1 MRTKGMR
8 HPGITAVAI
17 AAALLLS
24 GCRVDPKES
33 VVDGLEAIRA
43 TWNGHS
49 YIVFVGERRGDM
61 SVTNDPDCPLCLSR
75 LDSLLARVPASDTTD
90 VEWRRLRLAIA
101 MTESGLNPAVTNGDQ
116 YGLLQIRPV
125 YVAEANRLAGE
136 ERFTHEDALDPALA
150 MEMFD
155 IVQEAHNPKRD
166 IRKAIKLHSSGGTG
180 KGDSAYAERTL
191 KNIRTLERLE
201 KLIEKGL

>member
-1 MRTKGMR
+1 MR

-24 GCRVDPKES
+24 GCRADPKES

>member
-1 MRTKGMR
+1 MRQ
-8 HPGITAVAI
+8 PGITIAI
-17 AAALLLS
+17 LAAALLLP

-33 VVDGLEAIRA
+33 VVDGLEAIGA

-49 YIVFVGERRGDM
+49 YLVFVGNLEGEM
-61 SVTNDPDCPLCLSR
+61 SVTHDPDCPLCLSR
-75 LDSLLARVPASDTTD
+75 LDSLLARVPANDTTD
-90 VEWRRLRLAIA
+90 GEWRRLRLAIA

-155 IVQEAHNPKRD
+155 IVQGAHNPERD
-166 IRKAIKLHSSGGTG
+166 IRKAIKLHSSGGSG
-180 KGDSAYAERTL
+180 KSDSAYTAKTMSNLVTL
-191 KNIRTLERLE
+191 QRLE
-201 KLIEKGL
+201 NLALKGL

>member
-1 MRTKGMR
+1 MR
-8 HPGITAVAI
+8 HPVVTVAAI

-33 VVDGLEAIRA
+33 VVDGLEAIGA

-49 YIVFVGERRGDM
+49 YLVFVGNLKGEM
-61 SVTNDPDCPLCLSR
+61 SVTHDPDCPLCLSR
-75 LDSLLARVPASDTTD
+75 LDSLLARIPANDTTD

-155 IVQEAHNPKRD
+155 IVQGAHNPERD
-166 IRKAIKLHSSGGTG
+166 IRKAIKLHSSGGSG
-180 KGDSAYAERTL
+180 KGDSAYAAKTMRNLVTLQRLENLTL
-191 KNIRTLERLE
+191 K
-201 KLIEKGL
+201 GL